1 MFETTNQMKSYWNK
15 GLWFMMLP
23 YSQHKLSKMWTPWGV
38 SQNYRRETSH
48 GHPRKA
54 GKWNPRGRFIAV
66 YALNRYWPMWDAGFF
81 YDGPCFKIYLALTCI
96 IPSFICF
103 YDDPCIIPSFSHQAF
118 LSSEIDRF
126 RDIFDFPC
134 LAAPSYKKKAPNPAH
149 PTTGFRPSSAIR
161 DSGAPT
167 TASVMR
173 PYRLK

>member
-1 MFETTNQMKSYWNK
+1 MKSYWNK
-15 GLWFMMLP
+15 RLWFMMLP

-48 GHPRKA
+48 GHPSQA
-54 GKWNPRGRFIAV
+54 GKWNTRGRFIAA
-66 YALNRYWPMWDAGFF
+66 YALNGYWPMWDAGFF

-96 IPSFICF
+96 IPSF
-103 YDDPCIIPSFSHQAF
+103 YDDPCTIPSFNHQAF

-126 RDIFDFPC
+126 WGFFDFR
-134 LAAPSYKKKAPNPAH
+134 LAAPYKKRLQTQ

-173 PYRLK
+173 PYLLK